1 MVSAGESH
9 GLAPCGQAALES
21 LRQEAGYLLVGND
34 HDKETNPIEAGLGW
48 TVKFDKSHFNGKG
61 ALAELMEK
69 GVGRQ
74 LVWLD
79 LTDKD
84 EVAAGA
90 RVETL
95 HGQPIGT
102 VTSASFSPTR
112 ERAVAMAYVTSEW
125 AVKGM
130 RVQIQD
136 ELATRSASVSV
147 MPLYD
152 PGDTRTR
159 PSTAP
164 ASASRA

>member
-1 MVSAGESH
+1 VLTAGESH

-48 TVKFDKSHFNGKG
+48 TVKFDKSNFKGKD
-61 ALAELMEK
+61 ALAKLMER

-79 LTDKD
+79 MADKT
-84 EVAAGA
+84 ELSAGA

-95 HGQPIGT
+95 DGQPIGK
-102 VTSASFSPTR
+102 VTSSSFSPTR

-130 RVQIQD
+130 RVHIQD

-164 ASASRA
+164 ASASRS